1 VVSIQYI
8 EKIASLSK
16 LNLSESEKETLMKHT
31 ENILDYV
38 EILNEVDID
47 NEVLVNNIE
56 SKAETLRNDEVVT
69 SFDREI
75 LLKNAPDI
83 ENGYFVVPNILRT

>member
-69 SFDREI
+69 SFDGEI
-75 LLKNAPDI
+75 LLKNAPDM
-83 ENGYFVVPNILRT
+83 EDGYFVVPNILRT

>member
-16 LNLSESEKETLMKHT
+16 LDISGSEKETLRKHT

-38 EILNEVDID
+38 KILNEIDID

-56 SKAETLRNDEVVT
+56 SQVETLRNDEVEI

-75 LLKNAPDI
+75 LLKNAPDTK
-83 ENGYFVVPNILRT
+83 NGYFVVPNILST